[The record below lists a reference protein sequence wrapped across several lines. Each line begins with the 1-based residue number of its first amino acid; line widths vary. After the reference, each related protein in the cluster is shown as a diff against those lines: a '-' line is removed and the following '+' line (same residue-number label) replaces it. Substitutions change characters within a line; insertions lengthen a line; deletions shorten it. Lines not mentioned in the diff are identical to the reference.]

1 MTHVQWTLFTFENTQ
16 WGITHRIPRLVL
28 KMITTE
34 LGLLKLNNLER
45 TTTMKPILT
54 GNIQALDMIY

>member
-1 MTHVQWTLFTFENTQ
+1 MFNEHCSHLKILNEVLL
-16 WGITHRIPRLVL
+16 IHRIPRLVL